1 MRRMMRAFMSHYL
14 IGDEDF
20 EFRSFATFPLLEHVL
35 GVGRMFC
42 APRFELIDATG
53 KPLADEDDFL
63 SVLGDLAPTLF
74 LPLHDDLVALP
85 SSADLDLVLGE
96 LLRELRT
103 ADPQILA
110 RKPDAPLGSRVRWSL
125 PFVWE
130 LRKNEWPALLAA
142 INAALPGKKLS
153 LEWIARQKTEDIVD
167 RALAEAFRAGGLEA
181 TLSEPH
187 AFALAALAFVAAHD
201 TATFTV
207 EDDTVFYAFD
217 PDGEPPKLME
227 RLDSPVLRE
236 PESTRIE
243 AVRTASE
250 ATIQALADERPEDA
264 ALAARTAR
272 LWTWGLRDKAEIAR
286 AYRASATSF
295 LEQGELDRAV
305 TDASYSLHL
314 EEDADAYDT
323 RAIAEHIAGDIDAAI
338 DDYTHALELA
348 PDDPR
353 VLSNRAE
360 AHYDIGDDDACIADA
375 ERAMALDPEDPDP
388 VVHQGKALV
397 RLGRI
402 AEARTFAE
410 RAAALGDESL
420 LDEIGHYEG

>member
-1 MRRMMRAFMSHYL
+1 M
-14 IGDEDF
+14 
-20 EFRSFATFPLLEHVL
+20 
-35 GVGRMFC
+35 
-42 APRFELIDATG
+42 
-53 KPLADEDDFL
+53 
-63 SVLGDLAPTLF
+63 
-74 LPLHDDLVALP
+74 
-85 SSADLDLVLGE
+85 
-96 LLRELRT
+96 
-103 ADPQILA
+103 
-110 RKPDAPLGSRVRWSL
+110 
-125 PFVWE
+125 
-130 LRKNEWPALLAA
+130 
-142 INAALPGKKLS
+142 PGKKLT
-153 LEWIARQKTEDIVD
+153 LEWLARQKSEDVAL
-167 RALAEAFRAGGLEA
+167 RALADAERLGAPPTSLP
-181 TLSEPH
+181 EPY

-207 EDDTVFYAFD
+207 EDDTVFYEFD
-217 PDGEPPKLME
+217 AESEPPKLME
-227 RLDSPVLRE
+227 RLESPVLRE
-236 PESTRIE
+236 PESVRIE
-243 AVRTASE
+243 AVRTAAE
-250 ATIQALADERPEDA
+250 ATLQALADERPEDA

-272 LWTWGLRDKAEIAR
+272 LWTWGLRDAAEIAR

-305 TDASYSLHL
+305 SDASFALHL

-338 DDYTHALELA
+338 DDYTRSLELA

-360 AHYDIGDDDACIADA
+360 AHYDAGDDDACIADA

-388 VVHQGKALV
+388 IVHLGEALI

-402 AEARTFAE
+402 AEARAFAE